1 VALSFVNI
9 IVAQIWLIATI
20 FGLLMAISCR
30 QAGRSSSGGGVG
42 NGTPLC
48 GGLLEVLLTTS
59 ASTCVLALVGKR
71 TSNKSVEQRFLGSVG
86 VRDP

>member
-1 VALSFVNI
+1 MALIFVNI

-20 FGLLMAISCR
+20 FGLLMAISFR

-42 NGTPLC
+42 DGTPLC

-59 ASTCVLALVGKR
+59 ASTNEGSSEALVSGTRKL
-71 TSNKSVEQRFLGSVG
+71 F
-86 VRDP
+86 